1 MTMEIKSNTWQL
13 QEAKAKFSE
22 VIKSAAKLPQII
34 TVRGEETAVILS
46 MEKYRGLLGKKSGGL
61 IEALMNCPWPDVE
74 LEEYDRK
81 ADTWREI
88 EL

>member
-1 MTMEIKSNTWQL
+1 MTTQLKSNTWQL

-46 MEKYRGLLGKKSGGL
+46 MEEYRGLMGKKPSL
-61 IEALMNCPWPDVE
+61 IEALMNCPHPEVE
-74 LEEYDRK
+74 LELPDRK
-81 ADTWREI
+81 AEVWRDI
-88 EL
+88 DL